1 MAQSIVLSCR
11 TKYSILF
18 SICSSKCFIEWN
30 THNFY
35 IAFFYQVT
43 INAQYI
49 LLIIP
54 DSLLTVYTSN
64 IQSRLSEFEWQ
75 DDRSNRCVGVFIFHC
90 QSQLISV
97 LQSEVIRISFR
108 YNELECY
115 GVVHNSI
122 TNIIPF
128 CPVIPI
134 FIVFAFTTNQFEIN
148 ASSFNGTLPYSLF
161 YSTHFID
168 YFIQ

>member
-49 LLIIP
+49 LLVIP

-75 DDRSNRCVGVFIFHC
+75 D
-90 QSQLISV
+90 
-97 LQSEVIRISFR
+97 
-108 YNELECY
+108 
-115 GVVHNSI
+115 VVHNSI